1 MAVGTGVHPAH
12 DEAAVPAP
20 AAPARVGEDGAASR
34 ARPAGAPLP
43 VVVLTTFF
51 PNPRDPHRT
60 PFLRHLVRALDAHC
74 AVRVVAP
81 VPRRPQ
87 VGPWRDPV
95 AVPEAER
102 HDGVELLHPRYLA
115 VPGLHWLSG
124 WTYYLGVRRTL
135 RALRQSHG
143 PFVLHAHCA
152 YPDAVGAAWV
162 ARDIGVPLVVT
173 VHGSDINVSAR
184 QRLLRPQIRWA
195 LRGAKR
201 VLAVSRALQEQVRAL
216 TGLAPERLACIPC
229 AGYAPEVFRP
239 RPKGPVRAELGV
251 RADARLVLFVGHLFP
266 VKAVDVLLRA
276 WGLRARR
283 GSLAPD
289 EQLVVVGEGGERAR
303 LERLA
308 REEGVAAHVRFLG
321 PLPQERV
328 ADWLAVADL
337 LCLPSHSE
345 GSPNVVVE
353 ALASGVPVVA
363 TRVGGV
369 PDLVSDGVNGM
380 LVPPADPAAL
390 ADALD
395 AARGRAWDAA
405 AIAETVAHLTWRAL
419 GARNHDALA
428 RAAAPGRV
436 DDHPASI
443 AKD

>member
-1 MAVGTGVHPAH
+1 MMALGTSV
-12 DEAAVPAP
+12 
-20 AAPARVGEDGAASR
+20 
-34 ARPAGAPLP
+34 RPAQDEPLVPTPACACAPLP

-87 VGPWRDPV
+87 VGPWRDAAP
-95 AVPEAER
+95 VPEVER
-102 HDGVELLHPRYLA
+102 HDGVELVHPRYLA

-124 WTYYLGVRRTL
+124 LTYYLGVRSTL
-135 RALRQSHG
+135 RALRRTHG

-152 YPDAVGAAWV
+152 YPDAVGAALV

-173 VHGSDINVSAR
+173 VHGSDINASAR

-195 LRGAKR
+195 LRGANR
-201 VLAVSRALQEQVRAL
+201 VLAVSRALQERVAAL
-216 TGLAPERLACIPC
+216 TGLAPGRLACIPC
-229 AGYAPEVFRP
+229 AGYAPEVFHPRP
-239 RPKGPVRAELGV
+239 RGDVRAALGV
-251 RADARLVLFVGHLFP
+251 GAAERLVLFVGHLFP
-266 VKAVDVLLRA
+266 VKAVDVLMRA

-283 GSLAPD
+283 GSLGRD
-289 EQLVVVGEGGERAR
+289 EQLVLVGDGGERAR

-308 REEGVAAHVRFLG
+308 REEGVAASVRFLG
-321 PLPQERV
+321 TLPQARV
-328 ADWLAVADL
+328 ADWLAAADL

-353 ALASGVPVVA
+353 ALATGVPVVA

-369 PDLVSDGVNGM
+369 PDLVSDGVNGV
-380 LVPPADPAAL
+380 LVPPADPPAL

-395 AARGRAWDAA
+395 AARERAWDAA
-405 AIAETVAHLTWRAL
+405 TIAASVDHLTWRAL

-428 RAAAPGRV
+428 RVAAEM
-436 DDHPASI
+436 
-443 AKD
+443 

>member
-1 MAVGTGVHPAH
+1 MALDTGLHAGQ
-12 DEAAVPAP
+12 DAAASPP
-20 AAPARVGEDGAASR
+20 AAARVGAGDTVLPACAED
-34 ARPAGAPLP
+34 APLP

-60 PFLRHLVRALDAHC
+60 PFLRHLVRALDMHC

-87 VGPWRDPV
+87 VGAWRDAAP
-95 AVPEAER
+95 VPEIER
-102 HDGVELLHPRYLA
+102 HDGVELAHPRYLA

-135 RALRQSHG
+135 RDLRRSHG

-195 LRGAKR
+195 LRSAQR
-201 VLAVSRALQEQVRAL
+201 VLAVSRALQQQVAAL
-216 TGLAPERLACIPC
+216 TGLPHERLACIPC

-239 RPKGPVRAELGV
+239 RPREPVRAGLGV

-276 WGLRARR
+276 WGMRARR
-283 GSLAPD
+283 GSLAPG
-289 EQLVVVGEGGERAR
+289 EELALVGEGGERAR
-303 LERLA
+303 LERLV
-308 REEGVAAHVRFLG
+308 REEGVAASVRFLG
-321 PLPQERV
+321 PLPQAQV
-328 ADWLAVADL
+328 ADWLAAADL

-369 PDLVSDGVNGM
+369 PDLVSDGINGL
-380 LVPPADPAAL
+380 LVPPADPSSL

-405 AIAETVAHLTWRAL
+405 AIAATVTHLTWRAL

-428 RAAAPGRV
+428 RVAAPGRNQAG
-436 DDHPASI
+436 PPGPS
-443 AKD
+443 KD